1 MIVIEVNQGM
11 QLIIGYW
18 LLVIGYNYDS
28 KNYVRVKETFI
39 YAVKIARVITSVGF
53 RLGCLFLKC

>member
-11 QLIIGYW
+11 QLI
-18 LLVIGYNYDS
+18 IGYNYDS

-53 RLGCLFLKC
+53 RLSCLFLKC

>member
-1 MIVIEVNQGM
+1 M
-11 QLIIGYW
+11 QLI
-18 LLVIGYNYDS
+18 IGYNYDS